1 MKVTAIGNREGGVG
15 KTSVILGLA
24 TGLRS
29 IGKKVLVADL
39 A

>member
-1 MKVTAIGNREGGVG
+1 MKVAAIGNRKGGVG

-24 TGLRS
+24 TGVRL